1 MYFGCETKDFEN
13 VNSLVDFYFLMLLHF
28 DFANTYA

>member
-1 MYFGCETKDFEN
+1 MYFGFETKDFEN

-28 DFANTYA
+28 GYANAYA